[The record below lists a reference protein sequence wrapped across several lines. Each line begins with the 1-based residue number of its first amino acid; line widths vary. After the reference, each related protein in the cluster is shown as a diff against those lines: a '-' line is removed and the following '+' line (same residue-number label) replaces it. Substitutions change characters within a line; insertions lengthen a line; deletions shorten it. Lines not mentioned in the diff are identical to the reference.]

1 MASFNLK
8 FMKPFFY
15 FFFSLAIVVLTISS
29 CQHSSKGNWSEESK
43 EQFRQDM
50 MGVEELSSFGA
61 NKEKWIECYLSKC
74 EMNYDSYLQ
83 ANKDETGCTALAK
96 ECGNEILSNGSVQGN
111 WSQVD
116 RTSFKMDMDTIV
128 ELDFLGENKSKWI
141 ECYLEKCEDNFTSY
155 YHANTDESG
164 CERLA
169 AECGRE
175 LLGIE

>member
-1 MASFNLK
+1 MIRLFWTFAVVAALT
-8 FMKPFFY
+8 
-15 FFFSLAIVVLTISS
+15 LAG
-29 CQHSSKGNWSEESK
+29 CANSSKGNWSEESK
-43 EQFRQDM
+43 EQFRKDM
-50 MGVEELSSFGA
+50 KGVEELSSFGA

-83 ANKDETGCTALAK
+83 ANKDEPGCTALAK
-96 ECGNEILSNGSVQGN
+96 ECGNEILSNGSVKGN

-116 RTSFKMDMDTIV
+116 RTTFKMDMDTIE

-141 ECYLEKCEDNFTSY
+141 DCYLEKCEVNFTSY